1 MKTSAQRGSQ
11 ACGWSRVIGSFCG
24 RARSALFAVR
34 REACSKL
41 RKCVVSW
48 SEHLW
53 SSRAAFSC
61 ARGGPPCPDAAP
73 DLPQSWERAH
83 YFVVVRHYDCK
94 NGPAKLFN
102 HLSATKLRRRAP
114 PVLRDQEGLDKD
126 GAWRGWLVP
135 CRTLALELS
144 PQSIGRSPRLHSA
157 RQSRVQPARSPQLSA
172 KLHWHSA
179 A

>member
-61 ARGGPPCPDAAP
+61 ARGVPPCPDAAP

-83 YFVVVRHYDCK
+83 YVVIISHSDCK
-94 NGPAKLFN
+94 NGSAKLFN

-114 PVLRDQEGLDKD
+114 PVLREQEGLDKD
-126 GAWRGWLVP
+126 GKLASALQDASASVHNPLAARHGYIAPPVRAWT
-135 CRTLALELS
+135 RT
-144 PQSIGRSPRLHSA
+144 ISA
-157 RQSRVQPARSPQLSA
+157 GS